1 MKKNWG
7 ENAQIFSRGVP
18 CDVWDMLSLDQ
29 VVFARGPRLM
39 KQPGPGAL
47 PEGVVEK
54 QRLVSHQLAPEAPAQ
69 KSQTSAP
76 LTFFFGQNDTFWQA

>member
-1 MKKNWG
+1 
-7 ENAQIFSRGVP
+7 
-18 CDVWDMLSLDQ
+18 
-29 VVFARGPRLM
+29 M